1 MLKKPLESYRQIL
14 RSSSIIGGASVVSIL
29 IGLLRTKAAA
39 VLLGPAG
46 VGMIGLFQS
55 LMGIAAHVSSL
66 GLRTVGTRQVAEAI
80 GRQDE
85 AAVAAARRALFWGT
99 MGLSL
104 VGAGAF
110 WLLRNIF
117 ANEVLAD
124 PARGAQVGWLS
135 VGVALS
141 VAAGSQTAVL
151 TGLRRVGDL
160 ARISVASSL
169 LSTALGV
176 AALLKFDENGALVFV
191 LVAPASSFALGHWF
205 VSRLGRVRA
214 PATPLALLLGQW
226 RTMVRLGAAFM
237 LSGLVVMFGELAT
250 RLLISRELG
259 VDALGQFQ
267 ASWTISVTYTG
278 LVLAAMSTD
287 YYPRLAAVIQDHA
300 AANRLVNEQTEV
312 ALLLAG
318 PLFLAV
324 IGMAPWAIELLYSR
338 DFAEAGALL
347 RWQAMG
353 DIPKVA
359 CYPLG
364 YAILATGAGRMF
376 LFSESITIG
385 IYVIITWIGLPLIG
399 LRVTGMAFVAMYSAN
414 LAFVF
419 WVAHR
424 RSEFL
429 WTRPV
434 ALHFYALIAGA
445 IVVCSAAAQSQ
456 WLGAA
461 AGVVTALIAGAYAVD
476 RLGRMIDPNSRAGQ
490 VIAVANKMIRSR
502 GQSHE

>member
-1 MLKKPLESYRQIL
+1 LNKPLDSYLQIL
-14 RSSSIIGGASVVSIL
+14 RSSSIIAGASVANIL
-29 IGLLRTKAAA
+29 IGLLRVKVAA

-46 VGMIGLFQS
+46 VGIIGLFQS
-55 LMGIAAHVSSL
+55 LMGIGAQVCGL
-66 GLRTVGTRQVAEAI
+66 GLRTVGTRQIAEAV
-80 GRQDE
+80 GRQDD
-85 AAVAAARRALFWGT
+85 AAIAAARRALFWGT

-104 VGAGAF
+104 VGAVGF
-110 WLLRNIF
+110 WLLRN
-117 ANEVLAD
+117 ALAAQVLAD
-124 PARGAQVGWLS
+124 PGRGAQVGWLA
-135 VGVALS
+135 VGMALS
-141 VAAGSQTAVL
+141 VAAGSQTALL

-176 AALLKFDENGALVFV
+176 AALLEFHENGPLVFV

-205 VSRLGRVRA
+205 VSRLGCLRA
-214 PATPLALLLGQW
+214 PATPMALLFGQW
-226 RTMVRLGAAFM
+226 RTMVRLGTAFM
-237 LSGLVVMFGELAT
+237 ISGLVVTLGELGI
-250 RLLISRELG
+250 RSLISRELG

-267 ASWTISVTYTG
+267 ASWTVSVTYTG
-278 LVLAAMSTD
+278 FVLAAMSTD
-287 YYPRLAAVIQDHA
+287 YYPRLAAVIHDHA

-338 DFAEAGALL
+338 EFAEAGALL

-364 YAILATGAGRMF
+364 YAILATGAGRTF
-376 LFSESITIG
+376 LFSESMTIA
-385 IYVIITWIGLPLIG
+385 IYVILTWIGLPLIG

-414 LAFVF
+414 LALVF

-424 RSEFL
+424 RSGFL

-456 WLGAA
+456 WLGAT

-476 RLGRMIDPNSRAGQ
+476 RLGEMIDPHSRAGQ
-490 VIAVANKMIRSR
+490 VIAIAKQMIRSR